1 MIHVR
6 ADGAGGERRVRRLLL
21 LLVFATA
28 AVAAPAAEAKKVTV
42 AVTSVSLSV
51 KPTDVAPTGTS
62 KGDTIEYRD
71 RLLNAKAQFGRA
83 KGAAV
88 GSDRGTMTFTSA
100 HAARFSGVA
109 VLPGGTLRLEGKV
122 IALPN
127 KSLAIP
133 VTGGTG
139 RFAKAKGFLLV
150 GPGTKRALN
159 TYTLTLPEIP
169 VA

>member
-1 MIHVR
+1 MKR
-6 ADGAGGERRVRRLLL
+6 ALALAVL
-21 LLVFATA
+21 AAA
-28 AVAAPAAEAKKVTV
+28 AVVPAAEAKKVTI
-42 AVTSVSLSV
+42 ALTSVSISARQNDLGP
-51 KPTDVAPTGTS
+51 KGAS
-62 KGDTIEYRD
+62 KGDTIVYRD
-71 RLLNAKAQFGRA
+71 RLLNAKAQFGHA
-83 KGAAV
+83 KGATV

-109 VLPGGTLRLEGKV
+109 VLPGGTLQLEGKV

-127 KSLAIP
+127 RSLAIP

-139 RFAKAKGFLLV
+139 DFAKAKGYVLV

>member
-1 MIHVR
+1 MKR
-6 ADGAGGERRVRRLLL
+6 ALALAV
-21 LLVFATA
+21 ATA
-28 AVAAPAAEAKKVTV
+28 AVLAPAAAAKKVTL
-42 AVTSVSLSV
+42 ALTSVSISA
-51 KPTDVAPTGTS
+51 KQNDVAPKGTS
-62 KGDTIEYRD
+62 KGDTIVYRD

-83 KGAAV
+83 SGAAV
-88 GSDRGTMTFTSA
+88 GADRGTMTFTSP

-109 VLPGGTLRLEGKV
+109 VLPGGTLTLEGKV

-127 KSLAIP
+127 RSLAIP

-139 RFAKAKGFLLV
+139 DFARAKGYVLV

>member
-1 MIHVR
+1 M
-6 ADGAGGERRVRRLLL
+6 RRVW
-21 LLVFATA
+21 LVAVVTAFA
-28 AVAAPAAEAKKVTV
+28 VAPAAEAKKVTF
-42 AVTSVSLSV
+42 AVTSISLAA
-51 KPTDVAPTGTS
+51 KPTDVAPKGTS

-88 GSDRGTMTFTSA
+88 GSDRGTMTFTGA
-100 HAARFSGVA
+100 HAATFSGVA
-109 VLPGGTLRLEGKV
+109 VLPGGTLRLEGRV
-122 IALPN
+122 IALPG

-139 RFAKAKGFLLV
+139 RFEKAKGYVVV

-159 TYTLTLPEIP
+159 TYSLVLPEIP

>member
-1 MIHVR
+1 M
-6 ADGAGGERRVRRLLL
+6 RRLLL
-21 LLVFATA
+21 LALVAA
-28 AVAAPAAEAKKVTV
+28 AVVAPAAEAKKVTL
-42 AVTSVSLSV
+42 AVTSVSTSA
-51 KPTDVAPTGTS
+51 KSSDVAPTGTS
-62 KGDTIEYRD
+62 KGDTIVYRD

-88 GSDRGTMTFTSA
+88 GSDRGTMTFTGP
-100 HAARFSGVA
+100 HAATFSGVA
-109 VLPGGTLRLEGKV
+109 VLPGGTLRLQGKV
-122 IALPN
+122 IAVSG

-139 RFAKAKGFLLV
+139 RFAGAKGFVLV

-159 TYTLTLPEIP
+159 IYSLTLPEIP

>member
-1 MIHVR
+1 M
-6 ADGAGGERRVRRLLL
+6 RLVWLL
-21 LLVFATA
+21 AVATA
-28 AVAAPAAEAKKVTV
+28 LVVAPAAAAKKLTI
-42 AVTSVSLSV
+42 AVTSVSISI
-51 KPTDVAPTGTS
+51 KPTDVAPNGAS
-62 KGDTIEYRD
+62 KGDTVVYRD

-100 HAARFSGVA
+100 HAATFSGVA

-122 IALPN
+122 AALPN
-127 KSLAIP
+127 NALAIP

-139 RFAKAKGFLLV
+139 RFAKAKGFVLV
-150 GPGTKRALN
+150 GPGSKRALN
-159 TYTLTLPEIP
+159 TYALTLPEIP

>member
-1 MIHVR
+1 M
-6 ADGAGGERRVRRLLL
+6 RRLV
-21 LLVFATA
+21 LLVLVTA
-28 AVAAPAAEAKKVTV
+28 AVVAPAAEAKKLTI
-42 AVTSVSLSV
+42 AVTSVAVSV
-51 KPTDVAPTGTS
+51 KPKDVAPKGTS

-122 IALPN
+122 LALPGR
-127 KSLAIP
+127 SLAIP

-139 RFAKAKGFLLV
+139 RFANAKGYVVV

-159 TYTLTLPEIP
+159 TYSLTLPEIP

>member
-1 MIHVR
+1 M
-6 ADGAGGERRVRRLLL
+6 RLVWLL
-21 LLVFATA
+21 AVATA
-28 AVAAPAAEAKKVTV
+28 LVVAPAAAAKKLTI
-42 AVTSVSLSV
+42 AVTSVSISI
-51 KPTDVAPTGTS
+51 KPTDVAPNGAS
-62 KGDTIEYRD
+62 KGDTVVYRD

-122 IALPN
+122 AALPN
-127 KSLAIP
+127 NALAIP

-139 RFAKAKGFLLV
+139 RFAKAKGFVLV
-150 GPGTKRALN
+150 GPGSKRALN
-159 TYTLTLPEIP
+159 TYALTLPEIP

>member
-1 MIHVR
+1 MKR
-6 ADGAGGERRVRRLLL
+6 ALALAVM
-21 LLVFATA
+21 TA
-28 AVAAPAAEAKKVTV
+28 AVVAPAAAAKKVTI
-42 AVTSVSLSV
+42 ALTSVSISA
-51 KPTDVAPTGTS
+51 KQHDVVPKGTS
-62 KGDTIEYRD
+62 KGDTIVYRD

-83 KGAAV
+83 KGATV
-88 GSDRGTMTFTSA
+88 GADRGTMTFTSP

-109 VLPGGTLRLEGKV
+109 VLPGGTLTLEGKV

-139 RFAKAKGFLLV
+139 DFAKAKGYVLV
-150 GPGTKRALN
+150 GPGAKRALN
-159 TYTLTLPEIP
+159 TYTLTLPEVP

>member
-1 MIHVR
+1 M
-6 ADGAGGERRVRRLLL
+6 RLLVAL
-21 LLVFATA
+21 ALVAA
-28 AVAAPAAEAKKVTV
+28 AVVAPAAQAKKLTFV
-42 AVTSVSLSV
+42 VTSVSISA
-51 KPTDVAPTGTS
+51 KQKDVAPTGTS

-100 HAARFSGVA
+100 HAATFSGVA

-122 IALPN
+122 IALPGR
-127 KSLAIP
+127 SLAIP

-139 RFAKAKGFLLV
+139 RFAKAKGYVLV

-159 TYTLTLPEIP
+159 TYSLVLPEVP

>member
-1 MIHVR
+1 MKR
-6 ADGAGGERRVRRLLL
+6 ALALAV
-21 LLVFATA
+21 VTA
-28 AVAAPAAEAKKVTV
+28 AAFAPAAAAKKVTI
-42 AVTSVSLSV
+42 ALTSVSISA
-51 KPTDVAPTGTS
+51 KQNDVAPKGTS
-62 KGDTIEYRD
+62 KGDTIVYRD

-83 KGAAV
+83 KGASV
-88 GSDRGTMTFTSA
+88 GADRGTMTFTSP

-109 VLPGGTLRLEGKV
+109 VLPGGTLTLEGRV

-127 KSLAIP
+127 RSLAIP

-139 RFAKAKGFLLV
+139 DFAKAKGYVLV